1 VARCAMKQPELPT
14 TSHIAIA
21 SIVDAPAEHHL
32 SLGHRFGD
40 PSFAS
45 RRVSLE
51 MFPGPD
57 ASGSSAQRAAHR

>member
-1 VARCAMKQPELPT
+1 MSP
-14 TSHIAIA
+14 IAIA

-40 PSFAS
+40 RSFAS
-45 RRVSLE
+45 RRVSPE

-57 ASGSSAQRAAHR
+57 ASGPSAERAAHR